1 MVENIFLPKLSQ
13 NFLEILD
20 DHEYYDVT
28 IEVGSDPSV
37 KIFRAHKVI
46 LCYRSPYL
54 RRILSTNRT
63 EIDGTL
69 LNIKLSNI
77 SPEIFQVILKYIYG
91 GKLTLEG
98 YDTSEII
105 EILDAASKLSL
116 QELVDYLQSYLI
128 ENKPSWIE
136 QNFNLIYQASYKKD
150 SLLQLQEYCSNLL
163 SEEPE
168 KIFKSLDF
176 VSIPEKFLISL
187 IQNDDLKM
195 SEIQIWEHV
204 LRWCHARTPELPLD
218 PSNYSDDDFNTLK
231 IILQKFI
238 PFIRFYNLT
247 SEEFSEKV
255 YPYKKVFSEEF
266 CEDLV
271 KYFLNPNKPKD
282 KSRPRGVISMNIDSK
297 IISNQHAELISK
309 WIDKLDTSKKSSTLH
324 KFELIFRESYDG
336 RRFHKSCNYIP
347 RTVVIIKVKDSDEIL
362 GGYNPLEWKSN
373 NGYGDTNDSFI
384 FSFKGNNVENHIL
397 SRVKNEERAIYN
409 SILYAPSFGYS
420 DLIIKGA
427 LLIEEKTRD
436 KEVHQRRRRYRGRVL
451 SKEARL
457 HSCALLRDKNIGLKK
472 QGWNG
477 IIELSPESITQLEWW
492 IKNLPLKS
500 KYEFHS
506 PIILMKQALQIKKKI
521 YSRRR
526 TTVTALQEIHDKM
539 LCKISVDKMI

>member
-420 DLIIKGA
+420 DLIIKGGNYYSYSYC
-427 LLIEEKTRD
+427 EMYDYEKQIRKTNSYFSVED
-436 KEVHQRRRRYRGRVL
+436 YEVFQ
-451 SKEARL
+451 
-457 HSCALLRDKNIGLKK
+457 
-472 QGWNG
+472 
-477 IIELSPESITQLEWW
+477 II
-492 IKNLPLKS
+492 
-500 KYEFHS
+500 
-506 PIILMKQALQIKKKI
+506 
-521 YSRRR
+521 
-526 TTVTALQEIHDKM
+526 
-539 LCKISVDKMI
+539 